1 MGNQAGL
8 PSAQPAVAMG
18 YFTFT
23 CVFFS
28 LHLDN
33 CIANAYN
40 NGQFN
45 KKEEF
50 SWNMS

>member
-8 PSAQPAVAMG
+8 PSAQPTVAMG
-18 YFTFT
+18 YFAYI
-23 CVFFS
+23 CELFS
-28 LHLDN
+28 LNLDN
-33 CIANAYN
+33 YIANAYN

>member
-1 MGNQAGL
+1 MGNQVGL
-8 PSAQPAVAMG
+8 PSAQPAVAMAVSHVLV
-18 YFTFT
+18 YFFPL
-23 CVFFS
+23 F
-28 LHLDN
+28 LDN

-45 KKEEF
+45 TKEEF